1 MDRKNRPVSRQKNVT
16 GEIGHVGKKGTGLR
30 GGAGGIGGPG
40 HYGRHGHNGRSGG
53 GDGERGYSGGTGG
66 SGLLKLAIVL
76 LVILLGGGSGAGAIL
91 TDFFGNSGYET
102 QGTQQA
108 TTATT
113 SNTTGDYYVPHNSN
127 IPNLVTGQGNSSNGS
142 GTLNTTVAPEAREKY
157 TRFVGKGNDKVT
169 LMVYMCGTDL
179 ESRSGMATSDM
190 QEMLNAGVG
199 QNVNLLVYTGGCN
212 GWKNNVISSR
222 TNQIYQVTDKG
233 LNCLEKDL
241 GKRAMT
247 DPDTLSWF
255 IRYGAKNY
263 PADRYQLIF
272 WDHGGGSISGFGY
285 DETNSRAGSMTIDK
299 IGKALSDGGVKF
311 DFVGF
316 DACLMAT
323 LETALAVEPYADYM
337 IASEET
343 EPGVGWYYTNW
354 LSRLTSDSSLPTV
367 ELGKQI
373 IDDFVSVC
381 GQRVPSSQTTLS
393 IVDLAELIGTVPD
406 KFKAF
411 SENTTEMIKNDQY
424 QVVSG
429 ARGRTKEFG
438 KQQKIDQIDLIHL
451 TEQLGTP
458 EAESLSNA
466 LRNAVKYNRTS
477 SNVSH
482 ANGISIYFPYGRTNS
497 VRRMTNMYEEIGLDD
512 SYAKCIQSF
521 ASVETSGQAAT
532 GGQSGQLDS
541 LFGSLTSNGGSY
553 ASPSVLSGTEM
564 AQLLAQMLSRSM
576 PDNDALHGN
585 ASNGNS
591 SDDNALEDNASED
604 TSLGNDFL
612 DAETLQACEQYLT
625 KNQFNRKALKWTQKG
640 DVPVLTLEEDQWNLV
655 QNVELNVFVD
665 DGEGYIDLG
674 LDNVFEFD
682 EDGDLIGTYDHT
694 WMAIN
699 HQFVAYYMLSTEGN
713 QEDYDIRG
721 YVPALLN
728 GERVNLMLQF
738 TDEIPNGVVTG
749 AAICY
754 DQETQTQTQAKGE
767 IAVKDG
773 DVLQFVCNYYD
784 YDRNFIDSFMLGD
797 SITVN
802 GELSISNMIM
812 DNENYIATYRLTD
825 IYHNYFWT
833 PSIP

>member
-1 MDRKNRPVSRQKNVT
+1 M
-16 GEIGHVGKKGTGLR
+16 
-30 GGAGGIGGPG
+30 
-40 HYGRHGHNGRSGG
+40 
-53 GDGERGYSGGTGG
+53 
-66 SGLLKLAIVL
+66 
-76 LVILLGGGSGAGAIL
+76 
-91 TDFFGNSGYET
+91 
-102 QGTQQA
+102 
-108 TTATT
+108 
-113 SNTTGDYYVPHNSN
+113 
-127 IPNLVTGQGNSSNGS
+127 
-142 GTLNTTVAPEAREKY
+142 
-157 TRFVGKGNDKVT
+157 
-169 LMVYMCGTDL
+169 
-179 ESRSGMATSDM
+179 
-190 QEMLNAGVG
+190 
-199 QNVNLLVYTGGCN
+199 
-212 GWKNNVISSR
+212 
-222 TNQIYQVTDKG
+222 
-233 LNCLEKDL
+233 
-241 GKRAMT
+241 
-247 DPDTLSWF
+247 
-255 IRYGAKNY
+255 
-263 PADRYQLIF
+263 IF

-381 GQRVPSSQTTLS
+381 GQHVPSSQTTLS

-541 LFGSLTSNGGSY
+541 LFGSLRL
-553 ASPSVLSGTEM
+553 PM
-564 AQLLAQMLSRSM
+564 AVPML
-576 PDNDALHGN
+576 PLPYYPG
-585 ASNGNS
+585 
-591 SDDNALEDNASED
+591 
-604 TSLGNDFL
+604 
-612 DAETLQACEQYLT
+612 
-625 KNQFNRKALKWTQKG
+625 LKWHSFWHRCF
-640 DVPVLTLEEDQWNLV
+640 PEAC
-655 QNVELNVFVD
+655 
-665 DGEGYIDLG
+665 
-674 LDNVFEFD
+674 
-682 EDGDLIGTYDHT
+682 LIMMLCTAMLQ
-694 WMAIN
+694 MAILRMTMPWKI
-699 HQFVAYYMLSTEGN
+699 MLRK
-713 QEDYDIRG
+713 I
-721 YVPALLN
+721 LLWAMIFWMQKRCRHAN
-728 GERVNLMLQF
+728 
-738 TDEIPNGVVTG
+738 
-749 AAICY
+749 
-754 DQETQTQTQAKGE
+754 
-767 IAVKDG
+767 
-773 DVLQFVCNYYD
+773 
-784 YDRNFIDSFMLGD
+784 
-797 SITVN
+797 SI
-802 GELSISNMIM
+802 
-812 DNENYIATYRLTD
+812 
-825 IYHNYFWT
+825 
-833 PSIP
+833 